1 MRSLK
6 FLCTSLS
13 LLAFLLLAW
22 TAQAPLAAPKA
33 PPAQPAPTAKAEQKP
48 APLIDLNADR
58 RGAQRHG
65 APQLPGQPAS
75 LAQSAS
81 AHPGMPRANP
91 FLQNMVPST
100 LKEENLNL
108 APYLFILPDSE
119 GRLDI
124 AKAAMVDRP
133 KPQLQTPVQGQPGK
147 QAQPAPTLEDL
158 GKDTGQLT
166 FKPYLQQKSQMGLAG
181 ATSGPVWFRFIL
193 QELPEGAQPKTYLL
207 DLGDAIHDRAVLYT
221 PLPSADGTA
230 EWKESLPGKRGV
242 MLLPEAGS
250 TPLVCYLRTDSM
262 PSVWF
267 APMMR
272 TPQDAATSFEGYY
285 RPGAMLILAVVLVIC
300 LLRAL
305 SEQGQWRVWAFLYLV
320 CALAQAWLGVRT
332 VNGPMDWQTV
342 CALVAPGLALFFYP
356 MAARTLMRCAEN
368 SRLFDWQYL
377 LLSLPG
383 LALVLLPLVPNMHWV
398 SRYAEYW
405 PLGLALF
412 IPTTLAACLCGLA
425 GSFRLLLGSIIPP
438 AAVCAG
444 IVGMK
449 SGYPP
454 QFLAALPLWGTALGA
469 LVVMG
474 LPQPS
479 PLESAGRRGRD
490 AMPNLDQ
497 APRRQATVSKD
508 EFLSLDSQAA
518 MTAQTG
524 QAAGSLDLNLEGA
537 IPPAPTAPAAAQPF
551 QSAQATSAPE
561 APAELSLDPKD
572 DPKAHYAPYL
582 EAPVKDIMESASA
595 LASENLPSSSKERV
609 NDILSSAGAIAGI
622 VKDGKASAAKAC
634 DRTRQDFELQKLL
647 QQAHD
652 AAAEIC
658 ARNGVGLSW
667 YMSPTLGQHFT
678 GYGRELERVLQ
689 SLLKTTASAMQK
701 GCLRCSAKHMQGSS
715 DAGELLF
722 SIAASGKGAGIPDPL
737 SLMQARELAIA
748 AGGCLGMECRQD
760 ETSVTFTMG
769 LDSAQDQPAQTGQ
782 AAGPAEPMPSAQ
794 AVQPAPSQP
803 DPAAQSQAPQARP
816 APGQQPVQQASP
828 HPAPHASQP
837 PAREPAQ
844 APEARPSGQAK
855 SHGLKTILLADN
867 PNIAVQIENI
877 LSRLGCQ
884 ARTARAASDL
894 YNLHETS
901 PADMLILQGRSA
913 DPKLAGTLNAV
924 KNACRLRGLPL
935 PTILAVTQ
943 DESTWHE
950 LAKAGFTHA
959 LTLPLDEEALAGT
972 VCEALQALGRKL
984 PPAAPSPAEPEEAV
998 PDLFGEAPA
1007 PGQPPKASLEQDN
1020 GSLSLDLDF
1029 GQPVKK
1035 KL

>member
-6 FLCTSLS
+6 FLWTSLS
-13 LLAFLLLAW
+13 LLAFLSLAW

-33 PPAQPAPTAKAEQKP
+33 PPAQPAPAAKAEQKP

-58 RGAQRHG
+58 RGAQRPG

-108 APYLFILPDSE
+108 APYLFILPDQE

-133 KPQLQTPVQGQPGK
+133 KPQAPVQG
-147 QAQPAPTLEDL
+147 QPAPTLEDL

-181 ATSGPVWFRFIL
+181 AGSGPVWFRFIL
-193 QELPEGAQPKTYLL
+193 QELPEGAQPRTYLL

-221 PLPSADGTA
+221 PVPSTDGTA

-497 APRRQATVSKD
+497 APRQQAAVSSD

-518 MTAQTG
+518 MTAQT
-524 QAAGSLDLNLEGA
+524 
-537 IPPAPTAPAAAQPF
+537 
-551 QSAQATSAPE
+551 
-561 APAELSLDPKD
+561 
-572 DPKAHYAPYL
+572 
-582 EAPVKDIMESASA
+582 
-595 LASENLPSSSKERV
+595 
-609 NDILSSAGAIAGI
+609 
-622 VKDGKASAAKAC
+622 
-634 DRTRQDFELQKLL
+634 
-647 QQAHD
+647 
-652 AAAEIC
+652 
-658 ARNGVGLSW
+658 
-667 YMSPTLGQHFT
+667 
-678 GYGRELERVLQ
+678 
-689 SLLKTTASAMQK
+689 
-701 GCLRCSAKHMQGSS
+701 
-715 DAGELLF
+715 
-722 SIAASGKGAGIPDPL
+722 
-737 SLMQARELAIA
+737 
-748 AGGCLGMECRQD
+748 
-760 ETSVTFTMG
+760 
-769 LDSAQDQPAQTGQ
+769 DQPAG
-782 AAGPAEPMPSAQ
+782 G
-794 AVQPAPSQP
+794 
-803 DPAAQSQAPQARP
+803 
-816 APGQQPVQQASP
+816 
-828 HPAPHASQP
+828 
-837 PAREPAQ
+837 
-844 APEARPSGQAK
+844 
-855 SHGLKTILLADN
+855 
-867 PNIAVQIENI
+867 
-877 LSRLGCQ
+877 
-884 ARTARAASDL
+884 
-894 YNLHETS
+894 
-901 PADMLILQGRSA
+901 
-913 DPKLAGTLNAV
+913 
-924 KNACRLRGLPL
+924 
-935 PTILAVTQ
+935 
-943 DESTWHE
+943 
-950 LAKAGFTHA
+950 
-959 LTLPLDEEALAGT
+959 
-972 VCEALQALGRKL
+972 
-984 PPAAPSPAEPEEAV
+984 
-998 PDLFGEAPA
+998 
-1007 PGQPPKASLEQDN
+1007 
-1020 GSLSLDLDF
+1020 LDLD
-1029 GQPVKK
+1029 
-1035 KL
+1035 L